1 MKKNIYRLRVVCAV
15 MLALFCTTSCNDW
28 LEVKPKT
35 EEEADKLFST
45 LDGFKSALAG
55 VYIGMSQ
62 TELYGREMTFGMVG
76 VLGQEWG
83 SGSDLGNQYSA
94 YSYLLN
100 YNYEQVVSKALIDAV
115 WNKMYEGI
123 ANVNTLIQY
132 SDLKREVLGDY
143 YGVVRGEA
151 LALRAYMHFDLL
163 RLFAPYD
170 FSAEAKV
177 AIPYVLEAKPAIAPQ
192 LTPTKFVEYAL
203 KDVETALELL
213 KSDPILTGEDVSGV
227 DNGYLANRNFHL
239 NYYAV
244 LGLKARIC
252 LYAKDVTAAYGA
264 ANEVILAQQ
273 QKGLFPW
280 VKTADITTTEAN
292 LRDRTFSS
300 EHLFAFNTTKLEE
313 YIKGYFRE
321 ASIPLMERLMP
332 GELYEADDYRT
343 ALYETYSGFANVLTK
358 FWQMD
363 KAYVQGQGYVTPKR
377 NRMPAIRIAE
387 MYYIAAEALKESNIG
402 EALEM
407 LNTLRVHRGL
417 MKLEN
422 LDKDQLQEELGR
434 EYYREFIGEGQVFFY
449 HKRMNTSII
458 ATANA
463 VYVLPM
469 PDDEIDLGQR
479 EQ

>member
-203 KDVETALELL
+203 KDVEAALELL

-280 VKTADITTTEAN
+280 VKTADITTTGAN

-321 ASIPLMERLMP
+321 ASLPLMERLMP

>member
-151 LALRAYMHFDLL
+151 LALRAFMHFDLL

-203 KDVETALELL
+203 KDVEAALELL

-321 ASIPLMERLMP
+321 ASLPLMERLMP

-363 KAYVQGQGYVTPKR
+363 KAYVQGQGYVTSKR

>member
-203 KDVETALELL
+203 KDVEAALELL

-321 ASIPLMERLMP
+321 ASLPLMERLMP

-449 HKRMNTSII
+449 HKPMNTSII

>member
-151 LALRAYMHFDLL
+151 LALRAYMHFDL
-163 RLFAPYD
+163 FAPYD

-203 KDVETALELL
+203 KDVEAALELL

-321 ASIPLMERLMP
+321 ASLPLMERLMP

>member
-203 KDVETALELL
+203 KDVEAALELL

-321 ASIPLMERLMP
+321 ASLPLMERLMP

-377 NRMPAIRIAE
+377 NRMPIRIAE

>member
-203 KDVETALELL
+203 KDVEAALELL

-252 LYAKDVTAAYGA
+252 LYAKDMASAYSA

-321 ASIPLMERLMP
+321 ASLPLMERLMP

-422 LDKDQLQEELGR
+422 LDKDQLQEELER

>member
-203 KDVETALELL
+203 KDVEAALELL

-292 LRDRTFSS
+292 SRDRTFSS

-321 ASIPLMERLMP
+321 ASLPLMERLMP

>member
-321 ASIPLMERLMP
+321 ASLPLMERLMP

-469 PDDEIDLGQR
+469 PDDEIDVGQR

>member
-203 KDVETALELL
+203 KDVEAALELL

-321 ASIPLMERLMP
+321 ASLPLMERLMP

-469 PDDEIDLGQR
+469 PDDDV
-479 EQ
+479 

>member
-203 KDVETALELL
+203 KDVEAALELL

-321 ASIPLMERLMP
+321 ASLPLMERLMP

-407 LNTLRVHRGL
+407 LNTLRVYRGL

>member
-1 MKKNIYRLRVVCAV
+1 MVL
-15 MLALFCTTSCNDW
+15 LALFCTTSCNDW

-177 AIPYVLEAKPAIAPQ
+177 AIPYVLEAKPAVAPQ

-203 KDVETALELL
+203 KDVEAALELL

-252 LYAKDVTAAYGA
+252 LYAKDMASAYSA

-321 ASIPLMERLMP
+321 ASLPLMERLMP

-422 LDKDQLQEELGR
+422 LDKDQLQEELER

>member
-83 SGSDLGNQYSA
+83 SGSDLSNQYSA

-132 SDLKREVLGDY
+132 TDLKREVLGNY

-252 LYAKDVTAAYGA
+252 LYAKNVTSAYSA

-377 NRMPAIRIAE
+377 NRMPGIRIAE
-387 MYYIAAEALKESNIG
+387 MYYIAAEALKESSV
-402 EALEM
+402 EDALEM

-422 LDKDQLQEELGR
+422 LDKNQLQEELGR

>member
-203 KDVETALELL
+203 KDVEAALELL

-321 ASIPLMERLMP
+321 ASLPLMERLMP

-363 KAYVQGQGYVTPKR
+363 KAYVQGQGYVTSKR

-407 LNTLRVHRGL
+407 LNTLRVHCGL